1 MSTTRRTR
9 VLILGGGFGGLYTAL
24 RFERELKRDESLEV
38 TLVNRENFFL
48 FTPMLHEVAAS
59 DVEITDIVSPIR
71 KLLRRVKFVEGDVES
86 IDLAARRV
94 VVSHGA
100 EHHEHE
106 LPFDHLILALGA
118 VTNFYRL
125 PGVEERALTMKSLG
139 DAIRLRNRMVEQLE
153 EADVECACDERRRL
167 LSFVVAGG
175 GFAGVE
181 TVAGMN
187 DFLREALAFYPA
199 LREEDLRVV
208 LVHDGPVLLPELG
221 EALGTYARK
230 KLAERKVEIRV
241 STRVAG
247 MSERGVDLSDGT
259 VIPTQFMV
267 WTAGTA
273 PNPLLA
279 ALPCRTDRGRIV
291 SSPTMEVPEWP
302 GVWALGDCAVVSD
315 PRTGRPYPPTA
326 QHAIRQGRVLAE
338 NVLARIRGGVPR
350 PFVFETI
357 GLLAA
362 IGKRTGVARI
372 MGVNFSGFV
381 AWFLWRGIY
390 LSKLPRFEKKV
401 RVALAWLLDLV
412 FTKDLVQFQTER
424 SPHVSHTEDA
434 RGTGQLAARA

>member
-1 MSTTRRTR
+1 
-9 VLILGGGFGGLYTAL
+9 
-24 RFERELKRDESLEV
+24 
-38 TLVNRENFFL
+38 
-48 FTPMLHEVAAS
+48 
-59 DVEITDIVSPIR
+59 
-71 KLLRRVKFVEGDVES
+71 
-86 IDLAARRV
+86 
-94 VVSHGA
+94 
-100 EHHEHE
+100 
-106 LPFDHLILALGA
+106 
-118 VTNFYRL
+118 
-125 PGVEERALTMKSLG
+125 
-139 DAIRLRNRMVEQLE
+139 MVEQLE

-167 LSFVVAGG
+167 LAFVVAGG

-187 DFLREALAFYPA
+187 DFLREALRFYPA

-221 EALGTYARK
+221 EALGTYAQK

-241 STRVAG
+241 NTRVAG
-247 MSERGVDLSDGT
+247 MSERGVELSDGS
-259 VIPTQFMV
+259 VIPTQCMV

-279 ALPCRTDRGRIV
+279 GLPCRTDRGRIV

-302 GVWALGDCAVVSD
+302 GVWALGDCAVVPD
-315 PRTGRPYPPTA
+315 PKSGRPYPPTA

-338 NVLARIRGGVPR
+338 NVLAAIRGGAQR

-390 LSKLPRFEKKV
+390 LSKLPRFEKKA

-424 SPHVSHTEDA
+424 SPHVSQAEDA